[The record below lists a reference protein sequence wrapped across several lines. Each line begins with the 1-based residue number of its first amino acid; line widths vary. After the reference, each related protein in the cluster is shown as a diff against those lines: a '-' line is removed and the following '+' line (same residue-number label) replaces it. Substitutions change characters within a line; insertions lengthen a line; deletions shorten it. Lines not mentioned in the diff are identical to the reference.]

1 MAFPA
6 VGVLL
11 AQAARLGIG
20 KLARKWSRKKL
31 QREIAKRT
39 SKQKDQAAKTN
50 VGRGAKR
57 RFKPKTGKGHSKRNV
72 PTNLSIED

>member
-1 MAFPA
+1 MAIP

-20 KLARKWSRKKL
+20 AAARKWSKKKL
-31 QREIAKRT
+31 IREIAKKT

-50 VGRGAKR
+50 TGRGAKR
-57 RFKPKTGKGHSKRNV
+57 RFKPKTGKGNAKRNV
-72 PTNLSIED
+72 PTDLSIKD